1 MPWSLHL
8 LHVRLDETDFVIVQT
23 ILGVQL
29 PVYAGHRPQPID
41 AEGRKEILKKNIPS
55 GRPSVIF
62 VSASEYATMR
72 GRTWF

>member
-8 LHVRLDETDFVIVQT
+8 LHMQLDETDFVIVQT

-29 PVYAGHRPQPID
+29 PVYASHRPQPID
-41 AEGRKEILKKNIPS
+41 VEGRKEILKRSILP

-62 VSASEYATMR
+62 VSASEYAAMR